1 MNRITITTHEPIEL
15 IVNGHPVAIMPIR
28 KARPRAPY
36 LALVRPVVET
46 EGVETAALKAVG

>member
-1 MNRITITTHEPIEL
+1 MTRINITTQEPIEL